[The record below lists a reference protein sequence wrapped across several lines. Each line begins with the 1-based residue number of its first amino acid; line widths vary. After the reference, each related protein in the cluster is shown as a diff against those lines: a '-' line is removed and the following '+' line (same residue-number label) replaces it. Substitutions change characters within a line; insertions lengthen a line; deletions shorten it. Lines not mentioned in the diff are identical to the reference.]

1 MAVCLS
7 AWLAQCILKHQ
18 TREANNRLWVQ
29 ASKDDHEQPSIAT
42 VLPPLDAGTAAVDVC
57 VVGCGPSGLAL
68 AAELGALGLNVGLI
82 GDPRR
87 SRARCSVSTKS
98 TETRPLVRED
108 SRRRLRTAAAS
119 MRSREGRCSA

>member
-1 MAVCLS
+1 VYCE
-7 AWLAQCILKHQ
+7 AQTQETMK
-18 TREANNRLWVQ
+18 RLWVQ
-29 ASKDDHEQPSIAT
+29 ASKDDHEQPSIAS

-87 SRARCSVSTKS
+87 PPARCSVTAMSTQ
-98 TETRPLVRED
+98 THPLVWED
-108 SRRRLRTAAAS
+108 SRGHLRAAAAPR
-119 MRSREGRCSA
+119 RSRKGCYSA